1 MKTLKNSLISPKM
14 EIQLS
19 STTRF
24 FLENIFMRALENNSE
39 ARVFMSYRRSTTR
52 SLFAIKSRYSEPK
65 REVIN
70 ELAEGNLL
78 AALTKP

>member
-1 MKTLKNSLISPKM
+1 
-14 EIQLS
+14 
-19 STTRF
+19 
-24 FLENIFMRALENNSE
+24 MRALENNSE
-39 ARVFMSYRRSTTR
+39 ARIFLPYKRSTTR

-78 AALTKP
+78 AALTKPYSPVT

>member
-1 MKTLKNSLISPKM
+1 MQKSSLTSQMMAI
-14 EIQLS
+14 LLLF
-19 STTRF
+19 TTRF
-24 FLENIFMRALENNSE
+24 FLENKNMHTSENNSE
-39 ARVFMSYRRSTTR
+39 VCIFMSYRRSTTR

-65 REVIN
+65 REVIS